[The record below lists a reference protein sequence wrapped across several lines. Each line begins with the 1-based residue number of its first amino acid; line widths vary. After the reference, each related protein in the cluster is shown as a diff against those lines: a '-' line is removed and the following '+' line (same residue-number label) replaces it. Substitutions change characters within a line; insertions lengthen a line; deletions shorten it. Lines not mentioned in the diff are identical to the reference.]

1 MANSFL
7 TTVLSSV
14 AVSTAL
20 AGLLLWLLKSWIA
33 ERLKNALKFEYD
45 QKLEAIK
52 LELATLKED
61 RTRKL
66 EKMLA
71 YYERQIEE
79 FYGPLWNMIH
89 QLYVCNETKDK
100 LVERL
105 DPERTQRVHEY
116 YQAAYFRPVHD
127 EIRSI
132 IKTKLYL
139 VDGVEMPDSFYS
151 YLRHATQERDQ
162 RELANNQHIDTS
174 NVKGVPW
181 PADFHRDIKRGFD
194 TAMRRYEECLNGLR
208 LN

>member
-1 MANSFL
+1 MENGFL
-7 TTVLSSV
+7 STVLSSA

-20 AGLLLWLLKSWIA
+20 AGLLLWLLKNWIA
-33 ERLKNALKFEYD
+33 ERLKGALKLEYD

-52 LELATLKED
+52 VEMATLKED
-61 RTRKL
+61 RARKL
-66 EKMLA
+66 EKLLS

-100 LVERL
+100 LVKRL
-105 DPERTQRVHEY
+105 DPDKIKQVHEY
-116 YQAAYFRPVHD
+116 YQTTYFRPVHD

-139 VDGVEMPDSFYS
+139 VDGVEMPESFYS

-162 RELANNQHIDTS
+162 QELARNQQIDTS

-181 PADFHRDIKRGFD
+181 PEDFHVDIKRGFD

-208 LN
+208 LG